1 MAVEVLM
8 MRHGETEANVQRILA
23 GREDSP
29 FTVAGKEHPIQVA
42 HHLQE
47 IHLACV
53 YASPMERTRRTADLV
68 LEALGRGRGRGRGR
82 QVPLRLETALAE
94 IDAGDYTGLSFEE
107 VWARLREQLSDLDLF
122 GGFPY
127 PGGESWQEVQR
138 RAVGFVSRLESGH
151 DSGAVLIVTHAG
163 VIAGLVA
170 HVRDE
175 PIEKH
180 IRTRYGHDFL
190 GRLIV
195 EDGAIVDFSRLAGTV
210 DGRF

>member
-29 FTVAGKEHPIQVA
+29 FTVAGRAHPIQVA
-42 HHLQE
+42 HHLKE

-68 LEALGRGRGRGRGR
+68 LEALGR

-94 IDAGDYTGLSFEE
+94 IDAGDYTGLAFEE

-127 PGGESWQEVQR
+127 PGGESWQEVQS
-138 RAVGFVSRLESGH
+138 RAVRFVSRLESGH

-190 GRLIV
+190 GRLLV

-210 DGRF
+210 DSRF